1 MILLQFLISKLSDE
15 KREKVRFELL
25 MITNQE
31 IFNKL
36 EKEDISFLR
45 EAMNYD
51 AKADEV
57 MEALKK
63 FGNITSSNKIDALM
77 SIYSLL
83 LKG

>member
-51 AKADEV
+51 VKADGV
-57 MEALKK
+57 IDALKR
-63 FGNITSSNKIDALM
+63 FGKITSSNKIDALM
-77 SIYSLL
+77 SVYSLL

>member
-1 MILLQFLISKLSDE
+1 M
-15 KREKVRFELL
+15 L
-25 MITNQE
+25 MITNRE

-45 EAMNYD
+45 EAMNCD

-83 LKG
+83 LKGQFKIKFGIILNRMI